1 MKNRKIIVAITGASG
16 AIYAV
21 KLLERLRKLPE
32 SRSGLAGPPELHG
45 LPGSPELSGLH
56 GLTDSHGQA
65 RLHKLP
71 GLHGLADSP
80 GLPESPEQSGLHELT
95 GLPESPGPH
104 ESHRLDKSPE
114 LHGQGMQSHGQTNPS
129 HPLQE
134 PLAEVAVILTE
145 NAEEIML
152 YETGAGYTPSGNEKL
167 WSNNDFNAPFASGS
181 STYDTM
187 IICPASMGMV
197 GRIAHGVSDDLI
209 TRAADVMLKER
220 RRLILVPRETPY
232 SLIHITNMKLL
243 TETGAVICPATPSF
257 YSRPQTIDDLVMTVI
272 DRVLTLAG
280 FTIDTYRWNE
290 Q

>member
-21 KLLERLRKLPE
+21 KLLERLRGLPE
-32 SRSGLAGPPELHG
+32 LRS
-45 LPGSPELSGLH
+45 
-56 GLTDSHGQA
+56 
-65 RLHKLP
+65 
-71 GLHGLADSP
+71 
-80 GLPESPEQSGLHELT
+80 GLPESPESHVQS
-95 GLPESPGPH
+95 
-104 ESHRLDKSPE
+104 
-114 LHGQGMQSHGQTNPS
+114 MQSHGQPNPS

-243 TETGAVICPATPSF
+243 TEAGAVICPATPSF

>member
-1 MKNRKIIVAITGASG
+1 MNNRKIIVAITGASG

-45 LPGSPELSGLH
+45 LHGSPELSGLH
-56 GLTDSHGQA
+56 GLTDSHGQVG
-65 RLHKLP
+65 LHKLP
-71 GLHGLADSP
+71 DLHRLADSP
-80 GLPESPEQSGLHELT
+80 

-114 LHGQGMQSHGQTNPS
+114 PHGQGMQSHGQTNPS

-152 YETGAGYTPSGNEKL
+152 YETSAGYTPSGNERL

-243 TETGAVICPATPSF
+243 TEAGAVICPATPSF

-290 Q
+290 

>member
-1 MKNRKIIVAITGASG
+1 MNNRKIIVAITGASG

-21 KLLERLRKLPE
+21 KLLERLRELPE
-32 SRSGLAGPPELHG
+32 SRSGLAGLPELSGLHG

-56 GLTDSHGQA
+56 GLTDSHGQVG
-65 RLHKLP
+65 LHKLP
-71 GLHGLADSP
+71 DLHRLADSP
-80 GLPESPEQSGLHELT
+80 GLPESPG
-95 GLPESPGPH
+95 
-104 ESHRLDKSPE
+104 
-114 LHGQGMQSHGQTNPS
+114 LHGQGMQSHGQPNPS
-129 HPLQE
+129 LPLQE
-134 PLAEVAVILTE
+134 QLAEVAVILTE

-243 TETGAVICPATPSF
+243 TEAGAVICPATPSF